1 MMKLNY
7 LISMKTLGDI
17 LSDYCGCFGPALN
30 DKTETFTSS
39 GVESYEY
46 LKGFISSLGDLNVLK
61 SNEVIEKL
69 DKIAGRYMPD
79 KCPDSIKSDSN
90 ELLKR
95 TKGKKLY
102 SHDSWD
108 GSSMTIV
115 VEKVELLN
123 DSALFTGKNHWGG
136 TSGIYVE
143 LEYLKELLDK
153 GCASRHNTIE
163 RCDVVTS
170 WKIN

>member
-1 MMKLNY
+1 
-7 LISMKTLGDI
+7 MKTLEDI
-17 LSDYCGCFGPALN
+17 LSDYCGCFGSVLN
-30 DKTETFTSS
+30 DKTGKLTSS

-46 LKGFISSLGDLNVLK
+46 LKGFISSLGDLNVLNP
-61 SNEVIEKL
+61 NEVMEKL
-69 DKIAGRYMPD
+69 DKITSRYMPD
-79 KCPDSIKSDSN
+79 KCPNSVKSDSH

-102 SHDSWD
+102 TYDSWN

-115 VEKVELLN
+115 VEKVELLSN
-123 DSALFTGKNHWGG
+123 SALFTGKNNWGG
-136 TSGIYVE
+136 MSGIYVE
-143 LEYLKELLDK
+143 LEYLQELLDK
-153 GCASRHNTIE
+153 GSAAKHNTIE

>member
-39 GVESYEY
+39 GIESYEY

-79 KCPDSIKSDSN
+79 KCPDSND
-90 ELLKR
+90 LLKR
-95 TKGKKLY
+95 TKGKTLY
-102 SHDSWD
+102 SYDSWD

-115 VEKVELLN
+115 VEKVDLLN

-136 TSGIYVE
+136 ISGIYVE

-153 GCASRHNTIE
+153 GCESRHNTIE